1 VRTRVAPKDSR
12 DGVSRATGH
21 DPTILLRRKKIP
33 PSDATEMTKA
43 PGTPGAFVKS
53 AQPVKKSCLL
63 AAVALQQI
71 HWVYWYR
78 VAADCVVAVEFHDA
92 SC

>member
-1 VRTRVAPKDSR
+1 VRTRVALKDCQ

-21 DPTILLRRKKIP
+21 DPTILLRRKKVP
-33 PSDATEMTKA
+33 PSAAAKMTKA
-43 PGTPGAFVKS
+43 PETSGAFVIS
-53 AQPVKKSCLL
+53 AQPIKKSCLL

-78 VAADCVVAVEFHDA
+78 VAAD
-92 SC
+92 